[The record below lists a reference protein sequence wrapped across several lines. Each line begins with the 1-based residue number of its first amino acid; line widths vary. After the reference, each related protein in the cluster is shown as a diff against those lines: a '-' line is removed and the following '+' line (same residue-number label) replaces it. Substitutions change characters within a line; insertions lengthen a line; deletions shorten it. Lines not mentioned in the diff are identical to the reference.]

1 MTRDDTRAGGGGVD
15 ARAPR
20 GSSAAWLVAAA
31 FAAPVC
37 AIVLTRHNAGR
48 AAFDSIV
55 YHEHFVRRLAEEAPR
70 VDLSNPLTATTPGF
84 HMLLAAASLAGLEST
99 TALRLVAMAI
109 GALLVWCVARW
120 CERAAG
126 RAAGALL
133 ALPLAMSVYV
143 IGSGAWLLPDDLAWL
158 LVGAI
163 VACCVRPASA
173 FARRD
178 LVVAAALLVP
188 LVLVRQTHLWVAA
201 VVWMAAF
208 RVRAG
213 ETDPGFSA
221 RARRAVPWIVA
232 TLPAFATV
240 AFFASI
246 WGGLVPPRFQGELQ
260 SLNPATP
267 AFLCLEFA
275 ILSIGFAPWV
285 VGALVHG
292 WRKAPRAIVA
302 AAVVGTILAAV
313 PETTED
319 IASGRYSGWWVIVG
333 KLPVIAGRT
342 GVAMLVLAP
351 LGAAMLA
358 ALLVG
363 VDRSRRSV
371 LAMAVVAFG
380 GAVTMQ
386 HYAWQRYHEP
396 FLLLLLPALC
406 LLQED
411 GWRWRPRFA
420 LAPVAFAGALAL
432 VTMRALHTEP
442 VATGTIPPP
451 VHRAEGDR
459 YYDGPRRL
467 TDDEIAAAIA
477 DEASRR

>member
-1 MTRDDTRAGGGGVD
+1 MSGGRESADGANGI
-15 ARAPR
+15 PR
-20 GSSAAWLVAAA
+20 GSAAAWLVAAA

-37 AIVLTRHNAGR
+37 AIVLTGHDAGR

-55 YHEHFVRRLAEEAPR
+55 YHEHFIRRLAEEAPR

-84 HMLLAAASLAGLEST
+84 HMLLAAASLAGLAST
-99 TALRLVAMAI
+99 MALRLVAMAI
-109 GALLVWCVARW
+109 GALFIWCVARW

-158 LVGAI
+158 LVAAVVAI
-163 VACCVRPASA
+163 CVRPSCT
-173 FARRD
+173 RRD
-178 LVVAAALLVP
+178 LAIAAALLVP

-201 VVWMAAF
+201 VVWMAAL
-208 RVRAG
+208 RVPAG
-213 ETDPGFSA
+213 APDPGFA
-221 RARRAVPWIVA
+221 VRMRRAIPWVAA

-240 AFFASI
+240 ALFASI

-260 SLNPATP
+260 SPNPATP

-275 ILSIGFAPWV
+275 ILSLGFAPWV
-285 VGALVHG
+285 AGALVRG
-292 WRKAPRAIVA
+292 WRNAPRAIVG
-302 AAVVGTILAAV
+302 AAVAGAVLAAV
-313 PETTED
+313 PETTES
-319 IASGRYSGWWVIVG
+319 IADGRFSGWWVIVG

-351 LGAAMLA
+351 AGAAMLA
-358 ALLVG
+358 ALLLG
-363 VDRSRRSV
+363 VDRSRRAV

-380 GAVTMQ
+380 AAVTMQ

-420 LAPVAFAGALAL
+420 LAPLALAGVLAL
-432 VTMRALHTEP
+432 VTMRALHTGV
-442 VATGTIPPP
+442 VAPGTIPPS
-451 VHRAEGDR
+451 VHRAAGDR

-467 TDDEIAAAIA
+467 TDEEIAAAIA
-477 DEASRR
+477 GEASGK

>member
-1 MTRDDTRAGGGGVD
+1 MSSAEARSESAGGG
-15 ARAPR
+15 AR
-20 GSSAAWLVAAA
+20 GSVAAWLVAAA
-31 FAAPVC
+31 FAAPVL
-37 AIVLTRHNAGR
+37 AIVLSGHNAGR

-55 YHEHFVRRLAEEAPR
+55 YHEHFIRRLAEEAPT

-120 CERAAG
+120 CERVAG
-126 RAAGALL
+126 RAAGAIL
-133 ALPLAMSVYV
+133 ALPLAASVYV

-158 LVGAI
+158 LVAAI
-163 VACCVRPASA
+163 VACCLRPSCT
-173 FARRD
+173 RRD
-178 LVVAAALLVP
+178 LAIAAALLVP

-213 ETDPGFSA
+213 ESDPGFA
-221 RARRAVPWIVA
+221 QRARRALPWVVA
-232 TLPAFATV
+232 TLPAFAAV
-240 AFFASI
+240 ALFAWI

-275 ILSIGFAPWV
+275 ILSLGFAPWV
-285 VGALVHG
+285 AGALVRA
-292 WRKAPRAIVA
+292 WRSAPRAIVA
-302 AAVVGTILAAV
+302 AAVAGLLLAAV
-313 PETTED
+313 PETTES
-319 IASGRYSGWWVIVG
+319 IAGGRYSGWWVIVG
-333 KLPVIAGRT
+333 KLPVIAERT

-351 LGAAMLA
+351 AGAAMLA

-363 VDRSRRSV
+363 VDRARRPV
-371 LAMAVVAFG
+371 LAMAVIAFG
-380 GAVTMQ
+380 AAVTMQ

-411 GWRWRPRFA
+411 GWRWKPRFA
-420 LAPVAFAGALAL
+420 LAPLAFAGVLAM
-432 VTMRALHTEP
+432 VTSRALHTDP
-442 VATGTIPPP
+442 VATGSIPPA

-459 YYDGPRRL
+459 YYDGPRRR
-467 TDDEIAAAIA
+467 TDEEVAAAIA
-477 DEASRR
+477 DEAARK